1 MTIQHHPSDVTLAA
15 FAAGTLD
22 QGQRMAIATHVD
34 GCARCRAF
42 VGAME
47 HVGGDVLDRLPA
59 TAMTVGSLARVMR
72 RIDEPVPRPIRVAQP
87 SDLDDIPGL
96 PDVVRRCRAGEW
108 KWIAPGVHL
117 RPIIL
122 PHPGPTRVFLLKAA
136 PGTHMLQH
144 SHTDLEMTCV
154 LTGAFSHDGGRF
166 GPGDFDL
173 GDEEV
178 DHRPLVEEGEDCICL
193 VAMRGELRLSGLMG
207 HLMQPFVRL

>member
-42 VGAME
+42 VRAME
-47 HVGGDVLDRLPA
+47 HVGGIVLDRLPPA
-59 TAMTVGSLARVMR
+59 AMTVGSLARVMGR
-72 RIDEPVPRPIRVAQP
+72 LDEPAPRAIRVPPP

-96 PDVVRRCRAGEW
+96 PDIVRRCRAGDW
-108 KWIAPGVHL
+108 KWIAPGVRL
-117 RPIIL
+117 RPIML
-122 PHPGPTRVFLLKAA
+122 PQPSPTRVFLLKAA
-136 PGTHMLQH
+136 PGTRMLQH
-144 SHTDLEMTCV
+144 SHTELEMTCV
-154 LTGAFSHDGGRF
+154 LTGAFRHEGGRF

-178 DHRPLVEEGEDCICL
+178 DHRPLVEQGEDCICL

-207 HLMQPFVRL
+207 RLMQPFVRL